1 MAVDP
6 KFEKFYN
13 KAIAEGYSDD
23 EIVSGWKKM
32 KAAKPS
38 NPIAN
43 MIGEGTAAVKS
54 GVSTAF
60 QNHPVNLALRAMGLE
75 GAANEYGD
83 LTSGFVNSFV
93 DLPMTAMS
101 LIDTEG
107 SKSAVDKLRQSNQE
121 LTRGSGI
128 GQGIGEVGSF
138 VVPGAAAMKAP
149 KIAAALR
156 SLPTATS
163 TLGRTLA
170 AMGAGAGGSAAQGVL
185 APVGTG
191 EGRTD
196 SIAQD
201 AILGGLTA
209 GIVPAAGK
217 VVNTIRS
224 VLPEKGV
231 RDLAS
236 DVIGNTSLLENT
248 RKITD
253 LGTGMSGKVNA
264 ASKRADTTFAGKGP
278 ITLPAGKGSFLD
290 ASKYPVIRDTIEGLQ
305 ARLKEAADMG
315 EDFSRSIDPNDA
327 IAMRRTLVD
336 MQKGSKG
343 VPPTATQRAEIDAAI
358 ADLDTTVKSVVDSK
372 SAAAYDK
379 AIAAR
384 ERSDLFL
391 DPDSVTGKG
400 VKAGFE
406 GSWADDVLSDSKRV
420 DDAVR
425 MLTPASQRSASPM
438 EEALRVRLAAALRD
452 NPHAARSTEVTER
465 LLGQDR
471 ANYIRDASGKMVAP
485 EDSGSWASLFRKID
499 PADLVQRSFRGVLPY
514 GKRNDIVSKL
524 AESPFGLALLSSGV
538 TGSME

>member
-1 MAVDP
+1 MASTYEQFLD
-6 KFEKFYN
+6 
-13 KAIAEGYSDD
+13 KAIAEGFTD
-23 EIVSGWKKM
+23 EEIASAWAER
-32 KAAKPS
+32 KAAKKS
-38 NPIAN
+38 NPIAD
-43 MIGEGTAAVKS
+43 MLGKGASAVKS
-54 GVSTAF
+54 GVSTAL

-83 LTSGFVNSFV
+83 MTSGFVNSFV
-93 DLPMTAMS
+93 DLPMTVMS

-107 SKSAVDKLRQSNQE
+107 SKSAVDKLRESDKS

-128 GQGIGEVGSF
+128 GQGVGEVGSF
-138 VVPGAAAMKAP
+138 IVPGAAATKAP

-156 SLPTATS
+156 SIPKATS

-170 AMGAGAGGSAAQGVL
+170 AMGAGAGGSVAQGLL

-191 EGRTD
+191 ETRTD
-196 SIAQD
+196 DVVGD
-201 AILGGLTA
+201 AVLGGLTA

-224 VLPEKGV
+224 VLPERGI
-231 RDLAS
+231 RDLAN
-236 DVIGNTSLLENT
+236 DVIGGTSLLENT

-253 LGTGMSGKVNA
+253 LGTGMSGKVSA
-264 ASKRADTTFAGKGP
+264 ASKRADTIFAGKGP

-290 ASKYPVIRDTIEGLQ
+290 SYKYPVIRDTIDGLQ
-305 ARLKEAADMG
+305 ARLNEVADMG
-315 EDFSRSIDPNDA
+315 QDFSRAIDPNDA
-327 IAMRRTLVD
+327 ISMRRTLVD

-358 ADLDTTVKSVVDSK
+358 ADLDSTIKSVVDSK
-372 SAAAYDK
+372 SAASYDK
-379 AIAAR
+379 AITAR

-406 GSWADDVLSDSKRV
+406 GSWADDVLADSKRV

-452 NPHAARSTEVTER
+452 NPHAARSNEVTER
-465 LLGQDR
+465 LLGSDK

-485 EDSGSWASLFRKID
+485 EDAASWTSLLRKVD
-499 PADLVQRSFRGVLPY
+499 PADIVQRSFRGVLPY
-514 GKRNDIVSKL
+514 GKKPDILSKL
-524 AESPFGLALLSSGV
+524 AESPVGLALLSSGV